1 MRPGQLRHTRQ
12 QLSFSR
18 RSIFLTCL
26 VCPLQVEVVGVNEAL
41 KKIAYDALTTRPN
54 FAYTLKEVES
64 DLKRVF
70 ATGACACIWCCQRQP
85 IQSSGLYLWL

>member
-1 MRPGQLRHTRQ
+1 M
-12 QLSFSR
+12 
-18 RSIFLTCL
+18 CL
-26 VCPLQVEVVGVNEAL
+26 VCLQVEVVGVNEAL

-70 ATGACACIWCCQRQP
+70 ATGAC
-85 IQSSGLYLWL
+85 